1 MRCARNL
8 LSRVWMVA
16 LVALCSGCGYTQNLK
31 MPNDIKSLAV
41 PTFVNTIKAKQIYS
55 YQAGL
60 ETRLTNAIRD
70 RILFEGNV
78 KLAEPS
84 EADGI
89 LIGKLIA
96 YVQEPIGYDKF
107 ERVDRYRLVV
117 VTDITLKDLRTNE
130 ILWHE
135 PNFTGEFI
143 YNVSA
148 GDSFNQSEAA
158 QKAVEELAQ
167 DVVDRTVEDW

>member
-1 MRCARNL
+1 MNNL
-8 LSRVWMVA
+8 CRGFLIVLILAVF
-16 LVALCSGCGYTQNLK
+16 SGCGYTQKQK

-60 ETRLTNAIRD
+60 EIKLTNAIRD
-70 RILFEGNV
+70 RILFDGNV

-84 EADGI
+84 NADGA
-89 LIGKLIA
+89 LIGKLIS
-96 YVQEPIGYDKF
+96 YVQEPIGYNRF
-107 ERVDRYRLVV
+107 EQVDRYRLVV

-130 ILWHE
+130 VIWHE
-135 PNFTGEFI
+135 PNFTGEII

-148 GDSFNQSEAA
+148 GDQLINQPEAA
-158 QKAVEELAQ
+158 DEAIRQLAR
-167 DVVDRTVEDW
+167 DIVDRMVEDW